1 MYKSIHFF
9 VFFHENRHFGVL
21 SGLFYISSKKL
32 FLSYVTGVNRSFLCK
47 FVSIE
52 YPYNPVEAMSIFKD
66 RIEAVR
72 AMMRSKGWDAV
83 IVTGNDPHNS
93 EYSAARW
100 HQVAWLSGYTGEG
113 DLVITEDHAGLWT
126 DTRYFIQASRQLPE
140 AGVEL
145 HKTRVPGQVLI
156 PEWLAD
162 HFAEFD
168 EIRVAVDGLCMTV
181 SSVEDIQK
189 TVGEKIRFVNAPDML
204 EVLWTDRPEIPQT
217 PIITLGPEQV
227 GWSREQKVRWMRKWL
242 ADKGYDAILLTALDE
257 IAWMLNVRG
266 QDVAYN
272 PVVMSYLL
280 VTQDNV
286 LWFARKG
293 PTPDED
299 GETEDSFHELLADG
313 VNIQEYSDVEAAL
326 SNLVDGSYIKT
337 LFVDPATLNYNL
349 CSILKD
355 RSVVFGTSPVG
366 LRKSVKN
373 DVEVAGMKEAHL
385 EDGIAVERFL
395 HWLQTSIEA
404 GDAVNEYEASLKL
417 HRFRSEI
424 EGFRGES
431 FETISAYGPNAAL
444 PHYITPEEGSAELYA
459 EGLYLCD
466 SGGQFLFGTTDI
478 TRTVPLGP
486 CSQLE
491 KEDYTLV
498 LKGHIA
504 LSKAVFPKGTA
515 GCQLDVLARE
525 PLWNAMRDFGH
536 GTGHGV
542 GFYLNVHEGPQ
553 DIRQNFNRQ
562 ALLPGMITSDEPGIY
577 REGKFGVRH
586 ENLILCVD
594 AGVNDFGHWLRFEPL
609 TLCHFDTSI
618 LVKDLLDRSEIDW
631 LNAYNER
638 VFRTLSPRLTPEVAS
653 WLRQKTLPI

>member
-1 MYKSIHFF
+1 
-9 VFFHENRHFGVL
+9 
-21 SGLFYISSKKL
+21 
-32 FLSYVTGVNRSFLCK
+32 
-47 FVSIE
+47 
-52 YPYNPVEAMSIFKD
+52 MSIFKD

-72 AMMRSKGWDAV
+72 AMMRSKGWDVV

-100 HQVAWLSGYTGEG
+100 HQVAWLTGYTGEG

-189 TVGEKIRFVNAPDML
+189 TVGEKSRFVNAPDML

-293 PTPDED
+293 STPDED

-355 RSVVFGTSPVG
+355 RSIVFGTSPVG

>member
-1 MYKSIHFF
+1 MYKSIQFF
-9 VFFHENRHFGVL
+9 LFFHENRHFGVL

-100 HQVAWLSGYTGEG
+100 HQVAWLTGYTGEG

-204 EVLWTDRPEIPQT
+204 EVLWTDRPKIPQT

-293 PTPDED
+293 PIPDED

-326 SNLVDGSYIKT
+326 SNLVDGSYIRT

-355 RSVVFGTSPVG
+355 QSIVFGTSPVG

-417 HRFRSEI
+417 HQFRSEI

>member
-1 MYKSIHFF
+1 
-9 VFFHENRHFGVL
+9 
-21 SGLFYISSKKL
+21 
-32 FLSYVTGVNRSFLCK
+32 
-47 FVSIE
+47 
-52 YPYNPVEAMSIFKD
+52 
-66 RIEAVR
+66 
-72 AMMRSKGWDAV
+72 MMRSKGWDVV

-100 HQVAWLSGYTGEG
+100 HQVAWLTGYTGEG

-355 RSVVFGTSPVG
+355 RSIVFGTSPVG

>member
-1 MYKSIHFF
+1 
-9 VFFHENRHFGVL
+9 
-21 SGLFYISSKKL
+21 
-32 FLSYVTGVNRSFLCK
+32 
-47 FVSIE
+47 
-52 YPYNPVEAMSIFKD
+52 MSIFKE
-66 RIEAVR
+66 RIESVR
-72 AMMRSKGWDAV
+72 AIMRSKGWDAV

-126 DTRYFIQASRQLPE
+126 DTRYFIQASKQLPA

-145 HKTRVPGQVLI
+145 HKTRVLGQELI
-156 PEWLAD
+156 SEWIAG
-162 HFAEFD
+162 HFADSD
-168 EIRVAVDGLCMTV
+168 EVCVAVDGLCMTV
-181 SSVEDIQK
+181 SSVKEIQDA
-189 TVGEKIRFVNAPDML
+189 VGEKVRFVNAPDML
-204 EVLWTDRPEIPQT
+204 DVLWADRPEIPQT
-217 PIITLGPEQV
+217 PIITLGVEQV
-227 GWSREQKVRWMRKWL
+227 GWSREQKVRWLRKWMTEH
-242 ADKGYDAILLTALDE
+242 GHDAVLLTALDE

-286 LWFARKG
+286 LWFVRKG

-299 GETEDSFHELLADG
+299 GETEDSFQELLADG
-313 VNIQEYSDVEAAL
+313 VNIQEYSDVETTL
-326 SNLVDGSYIKT
+326 SNLVDGSYIKA
-337 LFVDPATLNYNL
+337 LFVDPASLNYSL
-349 CSILKD
+349 FSILNAQY
-355 RSVVFGTSPVG
+355 VATGTSPVG

-373 DVEVAGMKEAHL
+373 DVEIAGMKEAHL

-404 GDAVNEYEASLKL
+404 GDAVNEYEASCKL
-417 HRFRSEI
+417 HEFRSEI

-444 PHYITPEEGSAELYA
+444 PHYVTPEEGSAELYA

-466 SGGQFLFGTTDI
+466 SGGQYLFGTTDI

-486 CSQLE
+486 CSELE

-515 GCQLDVLARE
+515 GCQLDALARE
-525 PLWNAMRDFGH
+525 PLWNAMRNFGH

-577 REGKFGVRH
+577 REGKFGIRH
-586 ENLILCVD
+586 ENLILCID
-594 AGVNDFGHWLRFEPL
+594 AGENDFGHWLRFDPL

-638 VFRTLSPRLTPEVAS
+638 AYRTLSPRLAPEVAS
-653 WLRQKTLPI
+653 WLRQRTLPV

>member
-1 MYKSIHFF
+1 M
-9 VFFHENRHFGVL
+9 
-21 SGLFYISSKKL
+21 
-32 FLSYVTGVNRSFLCK
+32 TGVNRSFLCK

-72 AMMRSKGWDAV
+72 AMMRSKGWDVA

-100 HQVAWLSGYTGEG
+100 HQVAWLTGYTGEG
-113 DLVITEDHAGLWT
+113 DLVITEDYAGLWT

-349 CSILKD
+349 RSILKD
-355 RSVVFGTSPVG
+355 RPVVFGTSPVG

-525 PLWNAMRDFGH
+525 PLWNAKRNFGH

-586 ENLILCVD
+586 ENLILCID

>member
-1 MYKSIHFF
+1 MKTDILAFYQDYSIFP
-9 VFFHENRHFGVL
+9 L
-21 SGLFYISSKKL
+21 KKL

-72 AMMRSKGWDAV
+72 AMMRSKGWDVV

-100 HQVAWLSGYTGEG
+100 HQVAWLTGYTGEG

-145 HKTRVPGQVLI
+145 HKTRVLGQVLI

-227 GWSREQKVRWMRKWL
+227 GWSRGQKVRWMRKWL

-326 SNLVDGSYIKT
+326 SNLVDGSYIRT

-355 RSVVFGTSPVG
+355 QSIVFGTSPVG

-417 HRFRSEI
+417 HQFRSEI

-444 PHYITPEEGSAELYA
+444 PHYVTPEEGSAELYA